1 MRQGGRPILVGGAV
15 VASAFALAQAQVF
28 EPSVSS
34 ASSATGGDVY
44 SGELV
49 FERECSGCHG
59 IGGVG
64 GSPGPRLVD
73 SGLDAAEIAAT
84 VQQGVGVMPPALVS
98 GEDEA
103 DVVAYVVSIAQP

>member
-1 MRQGGRPILVGGAV
+1 MLVGGAV
-15 VASAFALAQAQVF
+15 VAGAFALAQAQVF

-44 SGELV
+44 TGELV

-59 IGGVG
+59 SGGVG

-73 SGLDAAEIAAT
+73 SGLDAGEIAAT
-84 VQQGVGVMPPALVS
+84 IEHGAGVMPPALVS
-98 GEDEA
+98 GQEQA
-103 DVVAYVVSIAQP
+103 DVVAYVVSVAAP